1 MSYRSRSPQILLLW
15 SESMMKVVVAA
26 VVLRYA
32 SFGKVGMYIGKL
44 SLYIYVIKYVA
55 RTING
60 V

>member
-1 MSYRSRSPQILLLW
+1 
-15 SESMMKVVVAA
+15 MMKVVVAA